1 MLQTSRWLGSVSC
14 SRIRA
19 CTFHQF
25 GRRQTRT
32 WSPQRTWDPAMYEY
46 ILITSWECFWQKAA
60 LLANAGGAGGPV
72 CLFMSQLEKLS
83 CHQLIRQT
91 SDIMEKATKIAEIEG
106 MLDCRGSAL
115 CSALWDIFKLCTPAH
130 PPPRHLFLPSHQT
143 PSLLPSRSPPYCFS
157 VAKAKLPSWMKKSA
171 SLNLGWML
179 RDLLA
184 WNMKT
189 KWSFKITP
197 GAFSFSPS
205 SCFSSSFLSSPST
218 PALY

>member
-1 MLQTSRWLGSVSC
+1 MW
-14 SRIRA
+14 
-19 CTFHQF
+19 
-25 GRRQTRT
+25 GR
-32 WSPQRTWDPAMYEY
+32 
-46 ILITSWECFWQKAA
+46 
-60 LLANAGGAGGPV
+60 GGPV

-106 MLDCRGSAL
+106 MLEPWLS
-115 CSALWDIFKLCTPAH
+115 SVFSTEIFLNFAPQPTLHLVISSC
-130 PPPRHLFLPSHQT
+130 PPTKP

-157 VAKAKLPSWMKKSA
+157 LAKAKFPSWMKKSA

-179 RDLLA
+179 RDLQA
-184 WNMKT
+184 WNTKT

-197 GAFSFSPS
+197 GAFSFSLS
-205 SCFSSSFLSSPST
+205 SCFSSPST